1 MEIAQIIQ
9 SQLFISKKTKTQILS
24 LILCKIDSQ
33 IEPLNSGHKLKV
45 LISGRRRPLSAWGHS
60 MIRQIPNPN
69 TLRHKSNIYQRV
81 RLGSTSFPIR
91 LTFSKLTTW
100 PTMPQRARTE
110 RAIWGSVG
118 GGT

>member
-1 MEIAQIIQ
+1 MEIAQIGQ

-45 LISGRRRPLSAWGHS
+45 LISGRRPLSAWGHS

-69 TLRHKSNIYQRV
+69 TLRHKSSIYQRV

-100 PTMPQRARTE
+100 PTMPQKRKD
-110 RAIWGSVG
+110 
-118 GGT
+118 